1 MDFIELYYKDDVTY
15 QYIVYTQLLIQ
26 KYLKNSFL
34 TDSMWQPAFP
44 GGTGLWNSSEQYTWH
59 VDIDRPT
66 YVHTHPDN
74 PGVLHH
80 PCPTHA
86 V

>member
-34 TDSMWQPAFP
+34 TDSM
-44 GGTGLWNSSEQYTWH
+44 
-59 VDIDRPT
+59 
-66 YVHTHPDN
+66 
-74 PGVLHH
+74 
-80 PCPTHA
+80 
-86 V
+86 